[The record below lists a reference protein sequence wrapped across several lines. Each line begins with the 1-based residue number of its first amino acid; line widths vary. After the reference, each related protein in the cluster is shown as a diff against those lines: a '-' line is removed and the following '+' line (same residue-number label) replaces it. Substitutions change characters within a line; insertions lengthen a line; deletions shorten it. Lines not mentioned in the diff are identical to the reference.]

1 MVDIVNTL
9 ELIIPKMRGQMY
21 QKKIHSL
28 DVVNEIVKNEGKYF
42 SIEDLDFFF
51 AKIGVYLKS
60 QEVTELLNHC
70 KHSKTQIDL
79 VRMVE
84 LLKTDIPADILCD
97 LNRIFDK
104 LSGMQTSMDVEELLQ
119 HLNENEYPQTDLMNK
134 NLILVKQNILK
145 GFHDIIGDN
154 KIITKEQFIEFHNN
168 IFWVLPDY
176 KIKDFKE
183 KLPLM
188 WGIRRLR

>member
-119 HLNENEYPQTDLMNK
+119 HLNENEYPQTDLMNQ

>member
-1 MVDIVNTL
+1 MDVINTL
-9 ELIIPKMRGQMY
+9 ELIIPKMKRQIH

-28 DVVNEIVKNEGKYF
+28 DVINELIKKEGKYF
-42 SIEDLDFFF
+42 PIRDLDFFF

-70 KHSKTQIDL
+70 AHSRTQIDL

-84 LLKTDIPADILCD
+84 LLKTEVPADILHT
-97 LNRIFDK
+97 LERIFNK
-104 LSGMQTSMDVEELLQ
+104 LSGAQAAMDVEELLQ
-119 HLNENEYPQTDLMNK
+119 HLNVNEYPQMELMNK
-134 NLILVKQNILK
+134 NMQLIKENIFN
-145 GFHDIIGDN
+145 GFHYILGDN

-168 IFWVLPDY
+168 IFWVLPEH
-176 KIKDFKE
+176 KINEFKN

>member
-1 MVDIVNTL
+1 MNTL
-9 ELIIPKMRGQMY
+9 ELIIPKMRGQMH
-21 QKKIHSL
+21 QKKIYSL
-28 DVVNEIVKNEGKYF
+28 DVVNEIVKKEGKYF
-42 SIEDLDFFF
+42 SIDDLDFFF

-70 KHSKTQIDL
+70 RHSKTQIDL

-84 LLKTDIPADILCD
+84 LLKTDIPADIISD

-104 LSGMQTSMDVEELLQ
+104 LSGAQTAMDVEELLQ
-119 HLNENEYPQTDLMNK
+119 HLNENEYPQVELMNK
-134 NLILVKQNILK
+134 NLTLVKESILK
-145 GFHDIIGDN
+145 GFNQILGNN
-154 KIITKEQFIEFHNN
+154 KIISKEQFIDFHNN

-176 KIKDFKE
+176 KIKEFKD

>member
-1 MVDIVNTL
+1 MDIVNTL
-9 ELIIPKMRGQMY
+9 ELIIPKMRRQMY

-28 DVVNEIVKNEGKYF
+28 DVVNEIVKKEGKYF
-42 SIEDLDFFF
+42 SINDLDLFF

-60 QEVTELLNHC
+60 QEVTEILNHC
-70 KHSKTQIDL
+70 SHSKTQIDL
-79 VRMVE
+79 IRMVE
-84 LLKTDIPADILCD
+84 LLKTEVPCDILKD

-104 LSGMQTSMDVEELLQ
+104 LSGDQTAMDVEELLQ
-119 HLNENEYPQTDLMNK
+119 HLNEYEYPQIELMNK
-134 NLILVKQNILK
+134 NLQLVKESIFKEFQHIL
-145 GFHDIIGDN
+145 GDN

-168 IFWVLPDY
+168 ILWVLPDY
-176 KIKDFKE
+176 KINEFKN